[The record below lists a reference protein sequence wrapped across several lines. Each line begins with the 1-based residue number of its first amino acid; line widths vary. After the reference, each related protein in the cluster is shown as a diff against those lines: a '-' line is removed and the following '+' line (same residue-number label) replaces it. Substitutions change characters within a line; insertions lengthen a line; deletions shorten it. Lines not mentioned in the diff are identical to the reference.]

1 MRWLLTTVC
10 LLASLTPAVAEDRL
24 PARSIEVPF
33 AMVPDHGPWSFD
45 LIDFREEQRLALAHV
60 LPRTSDADAHT
71 FFIVKQHLGIAAGYD
86 NGIAHGSV
94 GYYITVA
101 EWGRWNFGVP
111 SIEIG
116 MGRYPTVD
124 RLSQRPITKEQF
136 TVMVSITSAHY
147 RVGYVRAW
155 GVHCYLNIE
164 QVFDLHENR
173 TGSQFGLSF
182 STK

>member
-10 LLASLTPAVAEDRL
+10 LLASLTPAMAEDRL
-24 PARSIEVPF
+24 PARPIEVPL

-60 LPRTSDADAHT
+60 LPRTADADAHT

-116 MGRYPTVD
+116 MGRYPAID
-124 RLSQRPITKEQF
+124 RASQPPQI
-136 TVMVSITSAHY
+136 
-147 RVGYVRAW
+147 
-155 GVHCYLNIE
+155 
-164 QVFDLHENR
+164 
-173 TGSQFGLSF
+173 
-182 STK
+182 

>member
-1 MRWLLTTVC
+1 MNEVANRNSTSVS
-10 LLASLTPAVAEDRL
+10 APAAN
-24 PARSIEVPF
+24 PF
-33 AMVPDHGPWSFD
+33 TAYGEQAAKAMGWSF
-45 LIDFREEQRLALAHV
+45 HV
-60 LPRTSDADAHT
+60 ADGN
-71 FFIVKQHLGIAAGYD
+71 LGIAGGYD

-94 GYYITVA
+94 GYYLTVA

-111 SIEIG
+111 SIEVG
-116 MGRYPTVD
+116 MGRYPAID

-136 TVMVSITSAHY
+136 TVMVSLTSAHY

-155 GVHCYLNIE
+155 GVNCYLNIE
-164 QVFDLHENR
+164 QVFDLHANR